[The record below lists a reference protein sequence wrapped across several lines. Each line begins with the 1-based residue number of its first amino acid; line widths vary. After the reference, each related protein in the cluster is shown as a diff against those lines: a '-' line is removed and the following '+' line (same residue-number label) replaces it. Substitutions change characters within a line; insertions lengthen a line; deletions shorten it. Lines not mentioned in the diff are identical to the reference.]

1 MEDSKDSFQL
11 KISDFS
17 TMNSRISNNLNSVG
31 HENVKSEDYVPKNE
45 EIEDKDIEVTYVK
58 KELMLQLKTS
68 VSSKGAQVTLPKT
81 KVQLTI
87 NTENGESETF
97 RISIPKSPNTVNLT
111 DVKQYL
117 MSKPKKYSISD
128 MGMYEYSVKMPEIDG
143 FEDCDEDDEMAV
155 LPLFGNMIVL
165 KCWLKS

>member
-31 HENVKSEDYVPKNE
+31 HENVKSEDNVHKNE
-45 EIEDKDIEVTYVK
+45 KFEDKDIEITYH
-58 KELMLQLKTS
+58 
-68 VSSKGAQVTLPKT
+68 PKT

-87 NTENGESETF
+87 NRENGKAETF
-97 RISIPKSPNTVNLT
+97 RILIPKSPNTVNLA

>member
-1 MEDSKDSFQL
+1 MEDSKDTVQL
-11 KISDFS
+11 QISDFR
-17 TMNSRISNNLNSVG
+17 TVNSIKLNG
-31 HENVKSEDYVPKNE
+31 HEKIKTEDDFVPKNE
-45 EIEDKDIEVTYVK
+45 KFESKDIEITYVK
-58 KELMLQLKTS
+58 KQIAMQT
-68 VSSKGAQVTLPKT
+68 KT

-87 NTENGESETF
+87 NRENGGAETF
-97 RISIPKSPNTVNLT
+97 RILIPKSPNTVNLAY
-111 DVKQYL
+111 VKQYL

-165 KCWLKS
+165 KGWLKF